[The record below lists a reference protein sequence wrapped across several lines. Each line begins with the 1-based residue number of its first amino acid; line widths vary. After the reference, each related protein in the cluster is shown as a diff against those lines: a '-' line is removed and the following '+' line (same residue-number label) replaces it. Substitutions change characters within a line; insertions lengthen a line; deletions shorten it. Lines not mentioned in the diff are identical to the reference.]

1 MPRTVREKLSLHVI
15 TKHASDDDIREIVDL
30 GCPGLLFRF
39 HASRK
44 SGSWYSF
51 FYENGRMKP
60 EKFANWPTHS
70 VDDARDHVKAELDKR
85 RGRDAKKDQASEF
98 STVADLMQWFCERVS
113 KQTDISPARKRS
125 MLSVIKNRILPL
137 IGSEQISTL
146 DKRRIDAAFWL
157 PLQADYQLST
167 VMITLR
173 VLKQAFALATDHRL
187 IPDNPIAD
195 IKQATFTNSTIEPK
209 PGKLKP
215 YQIATVTSLI
225 TELSIPVMLVLL
237 PLLFGTRI
245 GETRQ
250 TAWAEFDLIGG
261 VWYVPKEHTKA
272 RREFTIALSDFSVS
286 ILNAYRCWQQ
296 QQGYNGSYLFPD
308 GQGHHLSDRDAS
320 RFVRRFSHGQWAS
333 HDLRKLFSAQLLKL
347 NVNDAVRELMLNHA
361 LDKLHKTYLESGNA
375 LEEKRAAIE
384 LYHQWLQESGLTINK
399 LEYKNVDTK

>member
-15 TKHASDDDIREIVDL
+15 TKHASDDDIREIVDT

-85 RGRDAKKDQASEF
+85 MGRDAKKDQASEF
-98 STVADLMQWFCERVS
+98 STVADLLQWFCDRVL

-125 MLSVIKNRILPL
+125 MLSVIQNRILPL
-137 IGSEQISTL
+137 IGAEKITQL
-146 DKRRIDAAFWL
+146 DKRRLDAAFWL

-187 IPDNPIAD
+187 IPDNPISD
-195 IKQATFTNSTIEPK
+195 IKQTTFTNSKIEPK

-215 YQIATVTSLI
+215 YQVTEVASLMASI
-225 TELSIPVMLVLL
+225 TPAVMLCLL

-245 GETRQ
+245 GETRC
-250 TAWAEFDLIGG
+250 AEWSEFDLLGG
-261 VWYVPKEHTKA
+261 VWYVPKEHTKS
-272 RREFTIALSDFSVS
+272 RREFTIPLSVMSANFLHS
-286 ILNAYRCWQQ
+286 YRDYQRKN
-296 QQGYNGSYLFPD
+296 GYNGDYLFPD
-308 GQGHHLSDRDAS
+308 GKGHPLNDRAA
-320 RFVRRFSHGQWAS
+320 RRLVESVSKKKWAA
-333 HDLRKLFSAQLLKL
+333 HDLRKMFSARLMEMK
-347 NVNDAVRELMLNHA
+347 VNDPVRELMLNHA
-361 LDKLHKTYLESGNA
+361 LDRLKSTYLQTANA
-375 LEEKRAAIE
+375 LDEKREAINV
-384 LYHQWLQESGLTINK
+384 YHQWLQESGLSFCFISND
-399 LEYKNVDTK
+399 E